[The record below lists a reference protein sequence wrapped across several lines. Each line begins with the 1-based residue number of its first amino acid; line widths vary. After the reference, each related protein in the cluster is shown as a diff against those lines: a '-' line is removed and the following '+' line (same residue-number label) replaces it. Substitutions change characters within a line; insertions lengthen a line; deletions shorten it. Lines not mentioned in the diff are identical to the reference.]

1 MQFLF
6 LHKSIDQRRLV
17 VFGRSLGG
25 AVATHLATV
34 PMYAARISCVILENT
49 FVSLPAIAA
58 CVFGV
63 KALSQLPRW
72 CYKNK
77 VSSPDISAIV
87 KCHCQRGG
95 SVIVRTSA
103 WHFVIWGSIGG
114 PDILYFR
121 YENMSLDVT
130 GCVSLGERS
139 TVGG

>member
-1 MQFLF
+1 MLLYFLLYNVVAGLYQDFEAAMQFLF

-49 FVSLPAIAA
+49 FVDLPAIAA

-63 KALSQLPRW
+63 KALGRLPRW

-77 VSSPDISAIV
+77 VSGSDEYAIV
-87 KCHCQRGG
+87 RYN
-95 SVIVRTSA
+95 TSNCTIQYNTTSFIS
-103 WHFVIWGSIGG
+103 HIEQKYHS
-114 PDILYFR
+114 PHD
-121 YENMSLDVT
+121 N
-130 GCVSLGERS
+130 CC
-139 TVGG
+139 

>member
-49 FVSLPAIAA
+49 FVDLPAIAA

-63 KALSQLPRW
+63 KALGRLPRW

-77 VSSPDISAIV
+77 VIGSDECAID
-87 KCHCQRGG
+87 G
-95 SVIVRTSA
+95 STARLFYPKFDTHPPLRNARSYTP
-103 WHFVIWGSIGG
+103 H
-114 PDILYFR
+114 R
-121 YENMSLDVT
+121 YITITRLQPPPPT
-130 GCVSLGERS
+130 CLR
-139 TVGG
+139 